1 MLLPPSLR
9 VLDRSAVTFGT
20 DALRGNVALGKPA
33 LGWSA
38 AETAVGCRIRDYGSG
53 VPHWSPLYQGS
64 GWRQKEDREGVLTFK
79 DFKTGTVAK
88 IPFKGTL

>member
-9 VLDRSAVTFGT
+9 VLDRAAVTFGT
-20 DALRGNVALGKPA
+20 DALRGANGAPA

-38 AETAVGCRIRDYGSG
+38 AETAAGCRVRDYGSG

-64 GWRQKEDREGVLTFK
+64 DWRKKEVNEGVLSFK
-79 DFKTGTVAK
+79 DFKSGQ
-88 IPFKGTL
+88 ISRQPFKGAL